1 MARLIRTSRADKL
14 IQPVRDELPE
24 PEATK
29 QPWRYDLLQIP
40 LLRSVLKHRAFQ
52 FALMALNLFFFMV
65 VILSGLLGTS
75 VGNRNFSIIFV
86 WIVWWAL
93 LIMLL
98 IPLTARVWCT
108 TCPIPAIGEW
118 VQRLSLVRRRGG
130 PPLSMARTWPRFLRN
145 IWPQNLSFVGVAMF
159 SAIILTSP
167 ASTGFLLLGFMVI
180 ALGLALAYKR

>member
-65 VILSGLLGTS
+65 VILTGLLGTS

-93 LIMLL
+93 LIMVL
-98 IPLTARVWCT
+98 IPLGARLWCT
-108 TCPIPAIGEW
+108 TCPIPALGEW
-118 VQRLSLVRRRGG
+118 AQRGAFVFRRAG
-130 PPLSMARTWPRFLRN
+130 PMLGLKLQWPAPLRN
-145 IWPQNLSFVGVAMF
+145 IWVQ
-159 SAIILTSP
+159 
-167 ASTGFLLLGFMVI
+167 
-180 ALGLALAYKR
+180 